1 MLTLIAM
8 PLGFALGWWRAA
20 KRGGQTLDKLQYAVA
35 HMAFFAVVTMLG
47 GLIALPGL
55 LRRSSSA

>member
-8 PLGFALGWWRAA
+8 PLGFAVGWWRAA

-47 GLIALPGL
+47 GLIALHIFG
-55 LRRSSSA
+55 